1 MKLILKKIRL
11 PRKVMFAVAGVL
23 LLSGASGAYA
33 LFMKGG
39 SVEEK
44 AAPSVSGLACTT
56 VETLKMRRNGQRWIR
71 KYITVEKGSGEERV
85 RTALRVAG
93 LLVHAEKADLYQVA
107 VLDTAGPKER
117 ADWRGPAIGA
127 QVLFA
132 PDPKI
137 VPGMSNLFSARY
149 SDAEANVAGLYYGQD
164 VALSQDQ
171 IKDTLTSILEKT
183 ECADPAPVEGA
194 EGSASGEHGEKA
206 AGKAEGHGEAAE
218 AEGHGGEAKASEEGH
233 GEKPAEGHGEAAGEE
248 AAAEGHGEAAGGEKS
263 EGIFASITGMIFGS
277 SEEKPEAAEHTPA
290 EGEAAPADEA
300 HGEAAPAEDHAA
312 KPEEHAEAEKPGMF
326 ASVKAM
332 IFGGGEAEAPA
343 ESKDAHAAP
352 ETQSEE
358 HSEAAEPKAE
368 GQEMTAEAETK
379 KEPAA
384 H

>member
-1 MKLILKKIRL
+1 MKSILKKIRL

-93 LLVHAEKADLYQVA
+93 LLVHSEKADLYQVA

-277 SEEKPEAAEHTPA
+277 GEEKPEAAAH
-290 EGEAAPADEA
+290 APEEDGVALAGEA

-343 ESKDAHAAP
+343 EDKDAHAAP
-352 ETQSEE
+352 EAQSEE

-368 GQEMTAEAETK
+368 GHEMTAEAETK

>member
-1 MKLILKKIRL
+1 MKSILKKIRL
-11 PRKVMFAVAGVL
+11 PRKAMFAVAGVL

-33 LFMKGG
+33 LFMVQGKD
-39 SVEEK
+39 EEK
-44 AAPSVSGLACTT
+44 RAPSVSGLACTT

-117 ADWRGPAIGA
+117 ADWRGAAIGA

-149 SDAEANVAGLYYGQD
+149 SDSEANTVGLYYGQD
-164 VALSQDQ
+164 VSLSQDK
-171 IKDTLTSILEKT
+171 IKDTLTSIVEKT
-183 ECADPAPVEGA
+183 ECADPVPVEGA
-194 EGSASGEHGEKA
+194 EGSEAGEHGEAASEKA
-206 AGKAEGHGEAAE
+206 SGHGEAAE

-233 GEKPAEGHGEAAGEE
+233 GEKPAEGHGEE
-248 AAAEGHGEAAGGEKS
+248 AAAEGHGEAASGEKS
-263 EGIFASITGMIFGS
+263 EGMLASITGMIFGS
-277 SEEKPEAAEHTPA
+277 GEEKPEAA
-290 EGEAAPADEA
+290 G

-332 IFGGGEAEAPA
+332 IFGDGEAAAPA
-343 ESKDAHAAP
+343 ETKDAHAQP
-352 ETQSEE
+352 EE
-358 HSEAAEPKAE
+358 HSQAAEPKAE
-368 GQEMTAEAETK
+368 PNDMTAEAETK
-379 KEPAA
+379 KEPAV